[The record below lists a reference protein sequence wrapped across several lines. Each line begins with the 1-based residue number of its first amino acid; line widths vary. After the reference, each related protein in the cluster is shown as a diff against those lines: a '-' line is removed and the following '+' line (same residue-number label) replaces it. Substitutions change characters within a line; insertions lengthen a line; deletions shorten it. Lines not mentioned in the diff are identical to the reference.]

1 MLVLGIYGGYKN
13 KISIG
18 IVGGLGPETT
28 SKFYLKLV
36 KRIRKMYNQYP
47 SIIIDSISFPVK
59 LEKDIIIRS
68 KNEERMLPIL
78 RDSIRKLNAA
88 GCGFIVVPCNT
99 VHIFIEEIKKTS
111 EISII
116 NIVDETVR
124 YVRKCK
130 YKKVGLLA
138 TNKTIEDKLYEKPL
152 KRGYI
157 DLILPL
163 KKEQLKVSKI
173 ITKILE
179 RKTSKK
185 DKQILERI
193 INSMIKRDA
202 EAIILGCTDLQL
214 LIGGRMKVEL
224 IDTLNVLLEATLEM
238 YKNKIKESYLL
249 GVSYG

>member
-1 MLVLGIYGGYKN
+1 M
-13 KISIG
+13 
-18 IVGGLGPETT
+18 
-28 SKFYLKLV
+28 
-36 KRIRKMYNQYP
+36 
-47 SIIIDSISFPVK
+47 
-59 LEKDIIIRS
+59 
-68 KNEERMLPIL
+68 
-78 RDSIRKLNAA
+78 
-88 GCGFIVVPCNT
+88 
-99 VHIFIEEIKKTS
+99 
-111 EISII
+111 
-116 NIVDETVR
+116 
-124 YVRKCK
+124 
-130 YKKVGLLA
+130 
-138 TNKTIEDKLYEKPL
+138 
-152 KRGYI
+152 
-157 DLILPL
+157 
-163 KKEQLKVSKI
+163 KVSKI